1 MRLYD
6 IIMIVEVIDFM
17 KGQTLFLI
25 TAIVVV
31 FILSL
36 IVITLLKKHRKNY
49 YIKIYN
55 DLEREK
61 NLIGSTPV
69 LLELS
74 KLEPIIKNEKMEE
87 KYQKWQDKFEEIKT
101 KELPK
106 IDDMLIELD
115 TLIDKKEYK
124 TAKFRIAKCEME
136 VYKVREQAND
146 LLDQIKEITLS
157 EEKYRSI
164 ITKLKTQY
172 RKLNQE
178 YQEHKN
184 LYEEMAEAIE
194 LQLENIEKRFLDF
207 EKAMDQN
214 EYTEVVHIVKALDT
228 MIDHMSIVIDEVPD
242 LMLMC
247 KQLIPQRLKEIV
259 ETKDQ
264 MTAQGYPLE
273 YMNLDY
279 NLEEARKNVETI
291 LDRIKVLNLE
301 DCMFELKTILDYLD
315 SIFVDFEKERLSRK
329 VYEET
334 SADFAKKLKKTGK
347 LVKDIYDQLDD
358 IKNMYDLNEEDVKI
372 IDEVNKDLVGIQ
384 DDYKKM
390 DDQVK
395 NHATPYSVVHKE
407 VDTLSIR
414 LKQVEATLD
423 VALKS
428 LGNMYE
434 DEQRA
439 REQLNEIDN
448 ILKECKERMR
458 EYKLPIISDHYFV
471 ELSEANEAI
480 QEVIRELSRKPIVI
494 KTLNTRVDTARDLV
508 LKLYHTTLSMIKQAK
523 LCEIAIVYG
532 NRYRGLHEDIRRGLE
547 KATNL
552 FYKGDYM
559 NSLNLCV
566 ETIKLVDENIERK
579 ILAYETEIK

>member
-31 FILSL
+31 FILIL

-395 NHATPYSVVHKE
+395 NYATPYSVVHKE

>member
-31 FILSL
+31 FILIL

-372 IDEVNKDLVGIQ
+372 IDEVNKDLIGIQ

>member
-31 FILSL
+31 FILIL

-87 KYQKWQDKFEEIKT
+87 KYQKWQDKFEDIKT

-547 KATNL
+547 KAANL